1 MGFFSS
7 ADRSFPCLG
16 IYLIVLMAHF
26 SRIYI
31 VKIVLERQKESDPA
45 ATAILQSQPKVFRV
59 TLNNAIVLALSRSVM
74 AVSLARLFCSTIVTE
89 TWQRQK
95 SNPAQRTD
103 VECCPR
109 GILNFRS
116 LQEGLLHGDPVLLRR
131 RRVIRINKF
140 VSLKN
145 YWR

>member
-1 MGFFSS
+1 
-7 ADRSFPCLG
+7 
-16 IYLIVLMAHF
+16 MAHF

-31 VKIVLERQKESDPA
+31 VKIVLERQKECDPA

-95 SNPAQRTD
+95 NNLAQRTD

-109 GILNFRS
+109 G
-116 LQEGLLHGDPVLLRR
+116 
-131 RRVIRINKF
+131 
-140 VSLKN
+140 
-145 YWR
+145 Y